1 MENGSSVHELLSIK
15 HNPCR
20 EISLTGYDPTSPK
33 AVLQYEFDFSFI
45 LSYCLYDLSVKHLI
59 LFWYSFSK

>member
-20 EISLTGYDPTSPK
+20 EISLTGYDPTSLQY
-33 AVLQYEFDFSFI
+33 VLQYEFD
-45 LSYCLYDLSVKHLI
+45 LA
-59 LFWYSFSK
+59 LFLVTVYMTWV